1 MCVMRSRG
9 WFFTWNN
16 YETLLGDPLFEYGC
30 SYCVYQEEVGDEG
43 TPHLQG
49 YIYFPNAKTLSA
61 VKDLMGSEVHLE
73 VPRSDAHAMNYCMK
87 EESRVGGPYEFGVKP
102 EQGKRNDLAMV
113 KRAVD
118 SGFSRAELYE
128 SSFSSM
134 MRYERSILN
143 YKRFKAPKRDFQ
155 PIIIVFYGVTG
166 YGKSRTAMCLAN
178 MLGSVYVVP
187 NAKGSGLYFDGYD
200 GENTLVF
207 HEMYGSTMP
216 WSFLLQ
222 LTDRYPFVLPE
233 HGSAGQQCCSR
244 YMIFCSNKSPRE
256 WYKDVSCDPLLRRIH
271 ILWFFG
277 PRERV
282 RDKVKGRS
290 MLEDL
295 KAKSRFV
302 FYPGVHNPSPFSPK
316 KK

>member
-16 YETLLGDPLFEYGC
+16 YETLLDPEEYAAD
-30 SYCVYQEEVGDEG
+30 YCIYQEEVGDEG

-49 YIYFPNAKTLSA
+49 YIYWASAKTLTA
-61 VKDLMGSEVHLE
+61 VKALMGDAVHLE

-87 EESRVGGPYEFGVKP
+87 DETRVGGPYEYGVRP
-102 EQGKRNDLAMV
+102 QQGKRNDLMAV
-113 KRAVD
+113 KRQID
-118 SGFSRAELYE
+118 EGGSRSDLYE
-128 SSFSSM
+128 TSFGSM

-155 PIIIVFYGVTG
+155 PLIIVFHGATG
-166 YGKSRTAMCLAN
+166 LGKSRTAMTIAN
-178 MLGSVYVVP
+178 YLGRVYVVP
-187 NAKGSGLYFDGYD
+187 NPKGSGLYFDGYD
-200 GENTLVF
+200 GEEVLIF
-207 HEMYGSTMP
+207 HEMYGSTMS

-244 YMIFCSNKSPRE
+244 YIIFCSNKAPHE
-256 WYKDVSCDPLLRRIH
+256 WYKDVSCAPLLRRIH
-271 ILWFFG
+271 ILWTFSS
-277 PRERV
+277 P
-282 RDKVKGRS
+282 KNQKS
-290 MLEDL
+290 TLETL
-295 KAKSRFV
+295 KPKSQYV
-302 FYPGVHNPSPFSPK
+302 YYPGIHNGQTPNK